1 MRPSLSLL
9 SSALILVVLVAIA
22 LGTAAVAE
30 RIAYELGC
38 QTGADWRCLGIV
50 HR

>member
-1 MRPSLSLL
+1 MRALL
-9 SSALILVVLVAIA
+9 LVVLVALA

-38 QTGADWRCLGIV
+38 QMGADWRCLGV
-50 HR
+50 ARR